1 MTVVANAPLVV
12 IGASLAGMRAVQ
24 AARASG
30 YTGRIILIGSEEH
43 LPYDR
48 PPLSKQ
54 FLLPD
59 SQPDFL
65 TVEEELRDELDVEV
79 RLSSTATSLDPQA
92 HVVTVNGELVTYGR
106 LIIATG
112 AAPRA
117 LPNFPTLRGVLT
129 LRTLDDAKTLREQ
142 ITPGKRIVVIGAGF
156 IGSEIASSA
165 KSAGAEVVILEAASA
180 PLMRALGE
188 VVGKVV
194 SGLHARNGVQ
204 LHVSAQIEGLE
215 GEDVVTGVRLA
226 GGTIIPADIV
236 VVGIGAAPATS
247 WLVRSGVELSPLDGG
262 IICDAQLRTSVP
274 DVYAAGD
281 VAHWPNLVMDST
293 MRLENWTNA
302 ADQGRHAA
310 QSAVSPETAKPYST
324 VPYFWSDW
332 YGQRLQVVGSAQCD
346 EVVFVSGHEDSDRW
360 VALYRAGDRLI
371 GAATLNE
378 PRRIMKYRR
387 MIAERVSWEEANG
400 LFPSINP
407 IAP

>member
-12 IGASLAGMRAVQ
+12 VGASLAGLRAVQ

-54 FLLPD
+54 FLLPG
-59 SQPDFL
+59 SPPDFL
-65 TVEEELRDELDVEV
+65 TVEEELRDELNVEV

-92 HVVTVNGELVTYGR
+92 HVVTVNGEPVNYGR

-112 AAPRA
+112 AAART
-117 LPNFPTLRGVLT
+117 LPSFQPLRGVLT
-129 LRTLDDAKTLREQ
+129 LRTLDDAQSLREH
-142 ITPGKRIVVIGAGF
+142 ITPGKRIVIIGAGF
-156 IGSEIASSA
+156 IGSEVASSA
-165 KSAGAEVVILEAASA
+165 KASGADVVILEAAPA
-180 PLMRALGE
+180 PLKRALGA
-188 VVGKVV
+188 VVGKAV

-204 LHVSAQIEGLE
+204 LHLSTEIEGLE
-215 GEDVVTGVRLA
+215 GKAAVSGVRIA

-236 VVGIGAAPATS
+236 VIGIGAAPATS
-247 WLVRSGVELSPLDGG
+247 WLVGSGVDLSPLDGG

-281 VAHWPNLVMDST
+281 VVHWPNSVMDST

-310 QSAVSPETAKPYST
+310 QNAVSPETEKPFST

-332 YGQRLQVVGSAQCD
+332 YGQRLQLVGSAECD
-346 EVVFVSGHEDSDRW
+346 EVTFVSGHEDSDRW
-360 VALYRAGDRLI
+360 VALYRAGERLI

-387 MIAERVSWEEANG
+387 VIAERISWNDACA
-400 LFPSINP
+400 LFPSD
-407 IAP
+407 